1 MVTCYEE
8 KLADWYQSNPES
20 QPTLDGN
27 AYPGL
32 SSWQLGMLMKWA
44 KNDPVS
50 EKEIKRNNAVYGIQ
64 KNRNPFIDYPG
75 LEEFI
80 WGDKKDVSFS
90 YANFSSSGIIEMEN
104 FSADSQQPEAIF
116 SPDGKRLSKPRKGL
130 NIVRLKDGKVVKIV
144 DGLQT
149 FAN

>member
-1 MVTCYEE
+1 M
-8 KLADWYQSNPES
+8 
-20 QPTLDGN
+20 
-27 AYPGL
+27 
-32 SSWQLGMLMKWA
+32 
-44 KNDPVS
+44 
-50 EKEIKRNNAVYGIQ
+50 YGIQ

-116 SPDGKRLSKPRKGL
+116 SPDGKRLSQPRKGL
-130 NIVRLKDGKVVKIV
+130 NIIRLKDGKVVKIV